1 MKKVDRFMAISAY
14 EYAVELLENQNIV
27 VDRDFKHLQ
36 NILYKYNLKLTTE
49 QKAKVGKDL
58 LINYENNLEEI
69 ATIDLHKIRM
79 NLETEQKREN
89 KALEEY
95 LKIKFGG
102 K

>member
-1 MKKVDRFMAISAY
+1 MAISAY

-79 NLETEQKREN
+79 NLEAEQKREN

-95 LKIKFGG
+95 LNIKFGG